1 MNLTAKQRTLL
12 LSLTTEW
19 QTPIQIAGR
28 LPKEWGNL
36 SCVNQSLKGLMRE
49 GLVQANPVMFG
60 LFRLTTDGTTI
71 MELELGE
78 N

>member
-1 MNLTAKQRTLL
+1 MDLTSKQRTLL
-12 LSLTTEW
+12 LSLTTDW

-36 SCVNQSLKGLMRE
+36 SCVNQTLKDLMRE

-60 LFRLTTDGTTI
+60 LVRLTTDGTTI
-71 MELELGE
+71 KELELGE

>member
-1 MNLTAKQRTLL
+1 MDLTPKQRNFL
-12 LSLTTEW
+12 LSLTTDW

-36 SCVNQSLKGLMRE
+36 SCVNQTLRDLVRE

-60 LFRLTTDGTTI
+60 LFRLTTDGMTI
-71 MELELGE
+71 KELELGE

>member
-1 MNLTAKQRTLL
+1 MDLTPKQRNLL
-12 LSLTTEW
+12 LSLTTDW

-28 LPKEWGNL
+28 LPKEWGNV
-36 SCVNQSLKGLMRE
+36 SCVNQTLKDLVRE

-60 LFRLTTDGTTI
+60 LFRLTTDGMTI
-71 MELELGE
+71 KELELGE

>member
-1 MNLTAKQRTLL
+1 MDLTSKQRTLL
-12 LSLTTEW
+12 LSLTTDW

-36 SCVNQSLKGLMRE
+36 SCVNQTLKDLMRE

-71 MELELGE
+71 KELELGE